1 MPIYTTPY
9 DGAKEMF
16 REEYRLFECLR
27 RSAEIGLPVNI
38 GFGAEP
44 GELALGVVPGFE
56 LEVGDRLLSGGAVS

>member
-1 MPIYTTPY
+1 
-9 DGAKEMF
+9 MF